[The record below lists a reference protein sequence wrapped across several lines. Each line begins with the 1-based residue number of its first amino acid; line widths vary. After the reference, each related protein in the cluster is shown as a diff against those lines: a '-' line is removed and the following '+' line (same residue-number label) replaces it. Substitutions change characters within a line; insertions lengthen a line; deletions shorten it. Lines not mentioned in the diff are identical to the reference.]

1 MKDGQELPANDATG
15 DAANLSP
22 VKGRWADVEPY
33 EVVAQSG
40 PRTVAKVVKKIAMT
54 MALIMRFRNQLINVA
69 PHIVV
74 G

>member
-22 VKGRWADVEPY
+22 VKGRWADVGPY

-40 PRTVAKVVKKIAMT
+40 
-54 MALIMRFRNQLINVA
+54 A
-69 PHIVV
+69 PN
-74 G
+74 GS